1 MVAQWA
7 LGNRQSRHIIANI
20 SVRLISSV
28 SAEYEFK
35 CFLYGVMY
43 YYVSTG
49 LNVSRLVLQL
59 SLPNSLNPGVKWRV
73 KVLLEQRRQAVLQLH
88 LSDQPF
94 NA

>member
-1 MVAQWA
+1 
-7 LGNRQSRHIIANI
+7 
-20 SVRLISSV
+20 
-28 SAEYEFK
+28 
-35 CFLYGVMY
+35 MY
-43 YYVSTG
+43 HYVSTS

-94 NA
+94 YAYQRAPYIKNSMVIYKCGVSIND